1 MNIYTFIPYDL
12 DKNLG
17 DAYNRH
23 MNLLKDDDWAVILD
37 HDAMFVQ
44 KDWMVHIEKVI
55 KENPEYGFFTCMMNR
70 VGSKWQIPGGIDKD
84 NHDMFY
90 HMGVGKK
97 LRAAD
102 LPVVDVTN
110 FPYLSGVVM
119 IVKKSVWDKIGG
131 APDGMLGVDGQLHI
145 RCQTANVKVGLMP
158 SLYVYHWYRGDGQKN
173 HLENKEGY

>member
-1 MNIYTFIPYDL
+1 MNIYTFIPYDVN
-12 DKNLG
+12 KNLG

-70 VGSKWQIPGGIDKD
+70 VGSKWQMSKDIDKE

-90 HMGVGKK
+90 HMNIGKI
-97 LRAAD
+97 LRERNF
-102 LPVVDVTN
+102 PVVDATEL
-110 FPYLSGVVM
+110 PCLSGVVM
-119 IVKKSVWDKIGG
+119 IVKKSVWDRIGG

-145 RCQTANVKVGLMP
+145 RCRKAGVKVGLMP
-158 SLYVYHWYRGDGQKN
+158 SLYVYHWYRADGQMN
-173 HLENKEGY
+173 HLHNKQGH

>member
-23 MNLLKDDDWAVILD
+23 MSLLEDDDWAVILD
-37 HDAMFVQ
+37 HDAMFVL
-44 KDWMVHIEKVI
+44 KDWMVHIEKTI
-55 KENPEYGFFTCMMNR
+55 KENPAYGFFTCMMNR
-70 VGSKWQIPGGIDKD
+70 VGSQWQMPQVVDKQ

-90 HMGVGKK
+90 HMKMGKD
-97 LRAAD
+97 LREAN
-102 LPVVDVTN
+102 LPVEDATN

-119 IVKKSVWDKIGG
+119 IVKKSVWNKIGG

-145 RCQTANVKVGLMP
+145 RCREAGVKVGLMP
-158 SLYVYHWYRGDGQKN
+158 SLYVYHWYRADGKQTHLHN
-173 HLENKEGY
+173 HHAY